1 MVLIKLTYT
10 NYFLKKKKKKKPIL
24 LTIQAQQLIARDN
37 NINGN
42 TSQCVTYNNFI

>member
-10 NYFLKKKKKKKPIL
+10 NYFLKKKKKPIL

-42 TSQCVTYNNFI
+42 TSPCVTYNNFI